1 MTKQVH
7 AWNWVWESASLE
19 AQGVWGMGAT
29 LDNTGI
35 PAEEKMQRMDASYT
49 MSIWDWIGEI
59 IDVQATAA
67 SG

>member
-1 MTKQVH
+1 
-7 AWNWVWESASLE
+7 
-19 AQGVWGMGAT
+19 MGAT

-49 MSIWDWIGEI
+49 MSIWDRIGEI